1 MFLKVYTL
9 KMLKE
14 LKENIKKSGFLQK
27 DLALKLNISVIYL
40 NRVLNG
46 HVPMTRK
53 LAHSLADI
61 KELHLFEHELMYSH
75 LKINKIPNPFI

>member
-1 MFLKVYTL
+1 LFLKVYAL

-27 DLALKLNISVIYL
+27 DLALELNISVIYL
-40 NRVLNG
+40 NRVLNCQ
-46 HVPMTRK
+46 VPMTKK

-61 KELHLFEHELMYSH
+61 KELHLLEHELMYPH
-75 LKINKIPNPFI
+75 LKIKKIPYPFI